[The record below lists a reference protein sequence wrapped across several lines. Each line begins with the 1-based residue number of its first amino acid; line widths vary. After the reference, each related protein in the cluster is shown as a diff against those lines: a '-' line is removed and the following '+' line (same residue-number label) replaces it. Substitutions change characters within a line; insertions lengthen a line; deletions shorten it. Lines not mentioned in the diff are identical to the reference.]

1 MIQKK
6 KASLNAK
13 PFFYPASWLTASV
26 MMAVG
31 SAHAI
36 GLGEIY
42 IHSALGHPLQ
52 ASIALLGEKNLSA
65 DCITLQ
71 APHSYGL
78 PMPPSL
84 KFEIKEAA
92 GKPPKLWLSTSQT
105 MHEPAMGVTVVLKCE
120 GELQREYAILLD
132 INPPV
137 TREEAITTPTLSNTG
152 SVQAIPARVTAP
164 HSTGLMDKKR
174 RPEALP
180 DARPDKSPASPKPR
194 KSGLHSDEPRPRL
207 TLSGTRLLR
216 VDPELGLPLKLDLSL
231 PDPLRIPE
239 KPLTK
244 AERQDDNTALTHK
257 LAHLEQQ
264 LATLQKRNEELSR
277 RAQLQT
283 TQAVPAESPF
293 SALPEWAYLLAGGLL
308 LSGGIAWL
316 LYRRKPL
323 ASDFGDEEEDYIIT
337 PPANHEPPFNTDFT
351 TQLSADIQERWS
363 SVQQPIKSARPSH
376 SVEQETINKE
386 VTFDS
391 DKTPSSDSPA
401 QNASE
406 ELGEWAGAYLVSGDT
421 ELNEKLEDVVEVCLA
436 HGNADMAIQLLEKNI
451 QETPSAS
458 PAPWLTLLDLLQ
470 RAGETARYEQTRTA
484 FRHLFNISVPG
495 PNQIQ
500 LAQGRAGLES
510 YPHVMSELLRLW
522 PTGTAATY
530 LDALLCDTRGGTR
543 SGFDLDTYR
552 DISLLLAIQQLQ
564 AA

>member
-1 MIQKK
+1 
-6 KASLNAK
+6 
-13 PFFYPASWLTASV
+13 

-52 ASIALLGEKNLSA
+52 ASIALLDEKNLSA

-71 APHSYGL
+71 APRSYGL
-78 PMPPSL
+78 PMPSNL

-92 GKPPKLWLSTSQT
+92 GKPPKLWLSTSQA
-105 MHEPAMGVTVVLKCE
+105 MHEPAMGITVVLKCE

-132 INPPV
+132 ISPPV

-152 SVQAIPARVTAP
+152 SVQTIPARVTAP
-164 HSTGLMDKKR
+164 RSTGLMDKKR
-174 RPEALP
+174 RPETLP
-180 DARPDKSPASPKPR
+180 DARPDQSPASPKPR

-207 TLSGTRLLR
+207 TLSGARLLR

-257 LAHLEQQ
+257 LVHLEQQ

-277 RAQLQT
+277 RVQLQT
-283 TQAVPAESPF
+283 TQPVPAESPF
-293 SALPEWAYLLAGGLL
+293 SALPEWVYLLAGGLL

-376 SVEQETINKE
+376 SVEQEAINKE

-391 DKTPSSDSPA
+391 DSKPPESNSLDFQASDKTPSSDSPV
-401 QNASE
+401 QNESK
-406 ELGEWAGAYLVSGDT
+406 ELDEWAGAYLVSGDA

-436 HGNADMAIQLLEKNI
+436 HGNADMAIQLLEQNI
-451 QETPSAS
+451 QKTPSAS
-458 PAPWLTLLDLLQ
+458 PAPWLTLLDLLE

-500 LAQGRAGLES
+500 LAQGHAGLES

-543 SGFDLDTYR
+543 SGFDLNTYR
-552 DISLLLAIQQLQ
+552 DISLLRAIQQLQ